1 MKYSA
6 AFELITPEKA
16 KAYLALNKANYRK
29 ISSSLVAK
37 YASDMTAGR
46 WEVNGE
52 PIQFD
57 SDGFLVNGQHRL
69 AAIVK
74 ANVNIMMLVV
84 RGIEST
90 VFDIGKT
97 RSFVQI
103 ARANGRI
110 TSTSTGGAVDI
121 IANGFTNKG
130 SLSPTGVYEYYM
142 NHDPDLFDASMKVT
156 AHGKHGSQVA
166 KKAAVIAAIYCA
178 LKLQVISTDEAS
190 KFCKVLNTGVA
201 EPGEIGNAPQVLRR
215 QIVAANNIPV
225 YNSGNR
231 LSRQNTFEETWKAI
245 NSYKNGE
252 LRKRDFK
259 PDGSGMDVIERVR
272 QING

>member
-1 MKYSA
+1 MTYSA

-29 ISSSLVAK
+29 MSSSLVAK

-46 WEVNGE
+46 WKVNGE
-52 PIQFD
+52 PIQFNC
-57 SDGFLVNGQHRL
+57 DGFLVNGQHRL

-74 ANVNIMMLVV
+74 ANVNIMILVV
-84 RGIEST
+84 RGIESD
-90 VFDIGKT
+90 VFDIGKN

-103 ARANGRI
+103 ARANGRFA
-110 TSTSTGGAVDI
+110 STSTGGAVDI
-121 IANGFTNKG
+121 IANGFSG
-130 SLSPTGVYEYYM
+130 RGLLSPTGIYEYYM
-142 NHDPDLFDASMKVT
+142 QHDPDLFDESMKMT
-156 AHGKHGSQVA
+156 ARGTHGTVIA
-166 KKAAVIAAIYCA
+166 KKGAIIAALYSA
-178 LKLQVISTDEAS
+178 MKLQVVTPESAS
-190 KFCKVLNTGVA
+190 SFCRILNTGVA
-201 EPGEIGNAPQVLRR
+201 EQGEIGNAAQILRR
-215 QIVAANNIPV
+215 QIVAASQIQTYHTDKRNKQT
-225 YNSGNR
+225 
-231 LSRQNTFEETWKAI
+231 LFEETWKAI